1 MSEFINNVNKRKEKI
16 KNALKRIHDGEAYE
30 NVKQEFAEVLSTAT
44 PEEISNIEQTLIE
57 EGLPVEDIQYLCD
70 VHVAM
75 FRESLDQ
82 QAPPEMMPGHP
93 VYTFRA
99 ENELVV
105 FVLNDI
111 KQTLQKIQNDQS
123 EELVSKLKGNLEK
136 LKDFDAHY
144 LRKENL
150 LFSYLEKVN
159 FTGPSS
165 VMWGIHDE
173 IRKGWK
179 AMLAEIGKSKTIS
192 KDSAEKIDR
201 EFREVEHTMR
211 EMIYKEER
219 ILFPTS
225 IDRLTEENWLAI
237 HSQEA
242 DFGYSYTTRGTDWPE
257 ESYNQGTIRQSKK
270 EEKKE
275 ERKESMTQFPLTT
288 GDLSVS
294 QINMMLTNLPV
305 DITYVDENDT
315 VLFFSETP
323 DRIFKRTAA
332 IIGRKV
338 QNCHPPQ
345 SMDKVQK
352 ILDDFRAGTRDVAEF
367 WIQMNGMFIHIRYF
381 ALHDSEG
388 NYKGTLEVSQDL
400 TAIRALEGEKR
411 LLDD

>member
-1 MSEFINNVNKRKEKI
+1 MSEFINNTSQRKDKI

-44 PEEISNIEQTLIE
+44 ALEISDIEQMLIE
-57 EGLPVEDIQYLCD
+57 EGMPVEDIQYLCD

-82 QAPPEMMPGHP
+82 QPPPEMMPGHP

-99 ENELVV
+99 ENELVAL
-105 FVLNDI
+105 VLNDT
-111 KQTLQKIQNDQS
+111 KQTLHKMQENQS
-123 EELVSKLKGNLEK
+123 ETLTQKLKGSIEK
-136 LKDFDAHY
+136 LKEFNKHY
-144 LRKENL
+144 LRKENI
-150 LFSYLEKVN
+150 LFPYLEKVG
-159 FTGPSS
+159 FSGPSS
-165 VMWGIHDE
+165 VMWGIHDD

-179 AMLAEIGKSKTIS
+179 AMLTEIGEGAVVSKES
-192 KDSAEKIDR
+192 MEKLQQEFAEL
-201 EFREVEHTMR
+201 ENTMR
-211 EMIYKEER
+211 EMVYKEER
-219 ILFPTS
+219 ILFPTA
-225 IDRLTEENWLAI
+225 IKRLPEENWDTM
-237 HSQEA
+237 HTQEP
-242 DFGYSYTTRGTDWPE
+242 DFGYSYVTRGTDWPT
-257 ESYNQGTIRQSKK
+257 ESEKKEPVDLSKK

-275 ERKESMTQFPLTT
+275 ERKDSMTQFPLTT
-288 GDLSVS
+288 GDLSIS
-294 QINMMLTNLPV
+294 QINMLLTHLPV

-352 ILDDFRAGTRDVAEF
+352 ILDDFKAGTHDKAEF
-367 WIQMNGMFIHIRYF
+367 WIQMKGMFIHIRYF
-381 ALHDSEG
+381 ALHDANG

-400 TAIRALEGEKR
+400 TPLRALEGEKR